1 MKYMHGTPKGEK
13 NYITPKGLKK
23 LQDEFQKL
31 KYEERPKVVEVV
43 HWAAGNGDRSEN
55 GDYIY
60 GKKRLREIDKRLE
73 FLLKRL
79 DVVEVVDPTTITVS
93 YVAIGA
99 TVSVQDDDGN
109 EKVYQIVGADESDPD
124 KGKISWV
131 SPIARALLKAKVDD
145 YVTFKT
151 PSGEKGLEIISIE
164 YKEID

>member
-1 MKYMHGTPKGEK
+1 MKYAHGTPPGEK
-13 NYITPKGLKK
+13 NYITPNGLKK

-31 KYEERPKVVEVV
+31 KYDERPKVVEVV

-73 FLLKRL
+73 FLAKRL
-79 DVVEVVDPTTITVS
+79 DVAEVVDPTTITVD

-99 TVSVQDDDGN
+99 TVTVSDDDGN
-109 EKVYQIVGADESDPD
+109 EKIYSIVGADESEPE
-124 KGKISWV
+124 KGRISWV
-131 SPIARALLKAKVDD
+131 SPIARAMLKAKEGD
-145 YVTFKT
+145 YVTYKT